1 MYIYINYVKFV
12 KKELFTKNSRNV
24 SDIRT
29 THGSKMFPKVKKQIK
44 NRNIHRHSSPQNCCF
59 FMYLKFVPFET
70 GSVKWQTVRNM

>member
-1 MYIYINYVKFV
+1 MFICKFIYMFV

-44 NRNIHRHSSPQNCCF
+44 NRNINRNSILQSCF

-70 GSVKWQTVRNM
+70 GSVKW